1 MVEFKQK
8 TFSWWL
14 TNYLYSRHNIDTA
27 FLMTGGGIFHIC
39 NALSD
44 HREKIKSLF
53 FYHEQQAIFAA
64 EGLSKLTNK
73 ISLVIGT
80 SGPGATN
87 LITGLVSSYQDSTP
101 LLAITGQCKSN
112 DYKVYEEIEDIRQ
125 AGTFDNDF
133 TKFSDKYTKKVIQ
146 IKDINKGLLQ
156 VEEAINIAISDR
168 PGPVVIEIPLDV
180 QGSVMDEN
188 QYLCQMQKINN
199 FKNNLSNKKINEE
212 EILNKLKSKISNKK
226 RITILA
232 GRGCTISNSWKRIYE
247 ISQKF
252 NLPIVTTYAAK
263 EENLSDL
270 PQWCGV
276 VGLKGSYSGN
286 NVLEKSD
293 LIISIG
299 NSLHQQTVGWEFS
312 IFLENK
318 EIIYVDID
326 KNLCVKYSKF
336 KEILTLNLDLNNFI
350 FVLNKLFKLTNTE
363 TKENIQSWS
372 KTWEKLRSK
381 NSILE
386 VGKSFNGG
394 FSLYHVLDKFNSIS
408 TYDSV
413 IVADS
418 GTTWYVTGQ
427 VLKLKKGQSF
437 ITNSAMGSMGFALPA
452 AAGITANSKFHTY
465 CFVGDGSLMTS
476 LSSLWTISR
485 EKLSVTIIIINNLG
499 FNSISNTQD
508 KFGESNYY
516 GSTYESGLAQLDFKE
531 IANACSIEYIRVV
544 EENSLTDNLISRRE
558 NPLII
563 DIFVDKKTTVVP
575 YVKSILQNDG
585 SFKSGSLN
593 NLEPFIK

>member
-1 MVEFKQK
+1 MSELKQK

-14 TNYLYSRHNIDTA
+14 INYLYSSHNINTA

-64 EGLSKLTNK
+64 EGLSKLTNE

-101 LLAITGQCKSN
+101 LIAITGQCKSN
-112 DYKVYEEIEDIRQ
+112 DYTLYEEIEDIRQ

-133 TKFSDKYTKKVIQ
+133 TKFTDKFTKKVFQ
-146 IKDINKGLLQ
+146 IKDINKGLMQ
-156 VEEAINIAISDR
+156 VEEAINIATSDR
-168 PGPVVIEIPLDV
+168 PGPVVLEIPLDI
-180 QGSVMDEN
+180 QGKVMDEN
-188 QYLCQMQKINN
+188 AYLYQMHKIKKLNN
-199 FKNNLSNKKINEE
+199 YFSKKKIDEDQ
-212 EILNKLKSKISNKK
+212 ILKNLQLKISNKK

-232 GRGCTISNSWKRIYE
+232 GRGCTISSSWKKIYE
-247 ISQKF
+247 ISQRF
-252 NLPIVTTYAAK
+252 NLPLVTTYAAK
-263 EENLSDL
+263 EENLFEL

-286 NVLEKSD
+286 NVLDKSD

-299 NSLHQQTVGWEFS
+299 NSLHQQTVGWDFS
-312 IFLENK
+312 MFLENK

-326 KNLCVKYSKF
+326 KNLCTKYFKY
-336 KEILTLNLDLNNFI
+336 KEILTLNLDLYNFI
-350 FVLNKLFKLTNTE
+350 FILEKLFMLTNQKTQ
-363 TKENIQSWS
+363 ENIQSWS
-372 KTWEKLRSK
+372 KTWQKLKSK
-381 NSILE
+381 NSNLDI
-386 VGKSFNGG
+386 GKSFNGG

-408 TYDSV
+408 TNGSV

-427 VLKLKKGQSF
+427 VLKLKNGQSF
-437 ITNSAMGSMGFALPA
+437 VTNSAMGSMGFALPA
-452 AAGITANSKFHTY
+452 AAGIAMNTKLHTY

-476 LSSLWTISR
+476 LSALWTISR
-485 EKLSVTIIIINNLG
+485 ENLPVTIIIINNFG
-499 FNSISNTQD
+499 YNSISNTQD
-508 KFGESNYY
+508 KFGESGYY
-516 GSTYESGLAQLDFKE
+516 GSTYESGLAQLNFKE

-544 EENSLTDNLISRRE
+544 EENSLTDNLMLRRE
-558 NPLII
+558 TPLII
-563 DIFVDKKTTVVP
+563 DIFIDKKTNVVP
-575 YVKSILQNDG
+575 YVKSVLQNDG

-593 NLEPFIK
+593 NLEPL